1 MGPPAADTKPGYL
14 AWLVPL
20 VWLAWWSVWAL
31 LTLPWRG
38 LESAPQW
45 QRVEWL
51 PFSFARPR
59 DWALNLLFFVP
70 FGVLGAAVGWRS
82 RHVVVSGALV
92 ALVAEALQLFSR
104 YRFPA
109 TTDVVLDI
117 MGVTLGVA
125 VAGVF
130 TSPRLYEQRHP
141 DCSGCGSLSPSNR
154 E

>member
-1 MGPPAADTKPGYL
+1 MGPPAADTKPGYF
-14 AWLVPL
+14 AWLVPV
-20 VWLAWWSVWAL
+20 VWFAWWSVWAL

-70 FGVLGAAVGWRS
+70 FGVMGVAAGWRS
-82 RHVVVSGALV
+82 RRVVVLGALV
-92 ALVAEALQLFSR
+92 ALVAEAVQLFSR

-109 TTDVVLDI
+109 TTDVVLDV
-117 MGVTLGVA
+117 MGVALGVV
-125 VAGVF
+125 VAGVLRNGRDG
-130 TSPRLYEQRHP
+130 SREIAR
-141 DCSGCGSLSPSNR
+141 SGC
-154 E
+154 